1 LPEGHFLDKIKSIA
15 VPVTRR
21 AAGAGSKRARTATAI
36 DANQPRLPQR
46 SLAPKPA
53 ADKHRYRIGER
64 VHMLGGGSNWSRSEA
79 LCRIVALLPHERGPL
94 LYRVQSEAE
103 SYQRVVEET
112 DLSSLR

>member
-15 VPVTRR
+15 IPVTRR
-21 AAGAGSKRARTATAI
+21 AGGLNSKRGRTAIATDTAL
-36 DANQPRLPQR
+36 PRMPQR
-46 SLAPKPA
+46 RLAPKLA
-53 ADKHRYRIGER
+53 AVKHRYRIGER
-64 VHMLGGGSNWSRSEA
+64 VHMLGGGSNWSRNES

-103 SYQRVVEET
+103 NYQRVVEET